1 MKTLL
6 PRAEDIKR
14 KWHLIDAKNV
24 VLGRLASEVANI
36 LRGKTKP
43 IFTPFLDTGDY
54 VVIINAKEVLLTGK
68 KDEQKVYRRHS
79 GYVGGLKATDIKTMR
94 KEKPEEIIRQAI
106 KGMMPKNKLSRA
118 VINKLKIYADDKHP
132 HEGQNPVLLK
142 I

>member
-43 IFTPFLDTGDY
+43 IFTPFLDT
-54 VVIINAKEVLLTGK
+54 
-68 KDEQKVYRRHS
+68 
-79 GYVGGLKATDIKTMR
+79 
-94 KEKPEEIIRQAI
+94 EI
-106 KGMMPKNKLSRA
+106 M
-118 VINKLKIYADDKHP
+118 
-132 HEGQNPVLLK
+132 
-142 I
+142 